1 MCSLPVECVLFLLRV
16 YAYVYVVLEYKN
28 EFPVSLSRV
37 ERGERASGAA
47 ALGRLERRVHDQVGF
62 VGVYSIQLDQRYTSR
77 GDPRPPSW
85 GALYDLPNENAPSQL
100 STWFPPS

>member
-1 MCSLPVECVLFLLRV
+1 MFVKYSPRVDSFPGVFGTSIGGGILRQTGLS
-16 YAYVYVVLEYKN
+16 A
-28 EFPVSLSRV
+28 SRV

-100 STWFPPS
+100 STWFPPP

>member
-1 MCSLPVECVLFLLRV
+1 MFVKYSPRVDSFPGVFGTSIGGGILRQTG
-16 YAYVYVVLEYKN
+16 LIT
-28 EFPVSLSRV
+28 SRV